1 MNRCLQIFA
10 LLSILSAGQLF
21 SQDRFTI
28 NGRVVSSV
36 GREPVGYATVFVKG
50 FPEYYAVTDSTG
62 AFVISGVKAGIFK
75 LESSCV
81 GYFTETTSEYIISA
95 SVPFIE
101 IEMEEDIAMLNGVIV
116 RSSVLERSK
125 DSGVGKQI
133 IGVADIEKIP
143 GGNRDISRVIR
154 SYPGV
159 SYSPVGYRNDLI
171 VRGGGPSENAFYI
184 DGIEIPNINHFST
197 QGASG
202 GPVGIVNSDLIEQVQ
217 FYTGAIPVEF
227 ASVLSSVM
235 DISLKN
241 GDPYK
246 TNFKG
251 TVGASEVGVSGNG
264 HIGKNTTYL
273 YSLRQSY
280 LQVLFKFLGLPFL
293 PNYIDGLVKVKHRI
307 SSKSELSFI
316 ALGAI
321 DKMKL
326 NTEEKGEEVE
336 YMLSYLPVIK
346 QNTYTIGASYTYYG
360 NNNRLNIAVSYSHL
374 YNSNIKYLNND
385 DSSPE
390 NLIYSI
396 RSNEN
401 KLGVGIEDAVK
412 VGRWRLLGGMK
423 VKSNWYDNK
432 TEAISKSQ
440 LNFYEFSAYFSSLYT
455 SYNKK
460 FTARIG
466 LKAEGASYSSKML
479 RFWNQF
485 SPRAVISYRLF
496 PKIVLNGSS
505 GIYHQLPPLTALGY
519 ISDGLYPNKGLSYM
533 KVFENSLGFKWNI
546 CEPLVVGIE
555 GFYKV
560 YKDMPLSV
568 TDGIPLACKGNDYG
582 IVGNELLVSGAK
594 GNAYGLEASVR
605 WQIPGKLNLIGSFT
619 LYNSQYKS
627 NEVDHYYPSAWD
639 NRFILNCGATY
650 NFVRNWSI
658 GAKLSCIGGAPYTP
672 YDLEKSSLKEYWDKR
687 GKAYYDYSR
696 YNTLRLDPFAQLDI
710 RVDKSFYFRRWMLG
724 LYIDIQNVTGSKLKL
739 PDALMST
746 GAVENPD
753 APLSEQKY
761 IMKYIVQSAGSV
773 VPTIG
778 ISVEF

>member
-1 MNRCLQIFA
+1 MNRCIRIIA

-21 SQDRFTI
+21 SQERFTI
-28 NGRVVSSV
+28 NGRVVSSI
-36 GREPVGYATVFVKG
+36 GREPIGYATVFVRG

-62 AFVISGVKAGIFK
+62 VFAINGVKAGIFK

-81 GYFTETTSEYIISA
+81 GYLTEITPEYIISA

-101 IEMEEDIAMLNGVIV
+101 IVMEEDIAMLNGVTV

-159 SYSPVGYRNDLI
+159 SYSPIGYRNDLI
-171 VRGGGPSENAFYI
+171 VRGGGPSENAFYL

-202 GPVGIVNSDLIEQVQ
+202 GPVGIINSDLIEQVQ
-217 FYTGAIPVEF
+217 FYTGALPVEF
-227 ASVLSSVM
+227 VSVLSSAM
-235 DISLKN
+235 DIRLKN

-293 PNYIDGLVKVKHRI
+293 PNYIDGLIKVKHRI
-307 SSKSELSFI
+307 SSKSEISFI

-321 DKMKL
+321 DRMKL

-360 NNNRLNIAVSYSHL
+360 NNNRLNVAVSYSHL
-374 YNSNIKYLNND
+374 FNSNIKYLNND

-390 NLIYSI
+390 NLMYAIKSKESKAI
-396 RSNEN
+396 VR
-401 KLGVGIEDAVK
+401 IEDVMQK
-412 VGRWRLLGGMK
+412 GRWSILSGINFRLNRFDNAEEVTLY
-423 VKSNWYDNK
+423 SN
-432 TEAISKSQ
+432 
-440 LNFYEFSAYFSSLYT
+440 LNFYQFSAYFSSLYT

-466 LKAEGASYSSKML
+466 LKAEGASYSSKLL
-479 RFWNQF
+479 RMWNQF
-485 SPRAVISYRLF
+485 SPRAVVSFRPVQNF
-496 PKIVLNGSS
+496 SLNASFGV
-505 GIYHQLPPLTALGY
+505 YHQLPPLTSLGY
-519 ISDGLYPNKGLSYM
+519 TSDGLYPNKDLGYM
-533 KVFENSLGFKWNI
+533 KVFENSIGFKWNVS
-546 CEPLVVGIE
+546 EPLVLGIE
-555 GFYKV
+555 GFYKI
-560 YKDMPLSV
+560 YRDMPLSIA
-568 TDGIPLACKGNDYG
+568 DGIPLACKGNDYG

-594 GNAYGLEASVR
+594 GRAYGVEASVR
-605 WQIPGKLNLIGSFT
+605 WQIPGKLNLVGSFT
-619 LYNSQYKS
+619 LYNSQYKGADD
-627 NEVDHYYPSAWD
+627 NYYPSAWD

-650 NFVRNWSI
+650 NFGHNWST

-672 YDLEKSSLKEYWDKR
+672 YDLEKSSLKVYWDKL
-687 GKAYYDYSR
+687 GKAYLDYSL
-696 YNTLRLDPFAQLDI
+696 YNTMRLDPFAQLDI
-710 RVDKSFYFRRWMLG
+710 RVDKSFYFRKWMLG
-724 LYIDIQNVTGSKLKL
+724 LYVDIQNVTGSKLKL